1 MYHGWGVGR
10 IIPMEMDIWTGRV
23 EPGWIDYNGHMNV
36 AYYHMAFDQS
46 TDEFLDEIGLGER
59 YLAREPGSMFA
70 LEDHMTYQREL
81 EKGDPLRITLQL
93 LDFDEKRV
101 HYFLRMYHA
110 EKGYLAATMEHLS
123 TFVDMRD
130 RRSAAMP
137 PEVQRALAKLH
148 DEHRQLDRPAEVGRL
163 MGIRR
168 R

>member
-1 MYHGWGVGR
+1 
-10 IIPMEMDIWTGRV
+10 MEIWRGTV

-46 TDEFLDEIGLGER
+46 TDRFLEQIGLGEN
-59 YLAREPGSMFA
+59 YLAREAGSMFA

-81 EKGDPLRITLQL
+81 ERGDPLRITLQL

-110 EKGYLAATMEHLS
+110 KKDYLAATMEHLS
-123 TFVDMRD
+123 IFIDMRV
-130 RRSAAMP
+130 RRSASMP
-137 PEVQRALAKLH
+137 PPVHRALAELY
-148 DEHRQLDRPAEVGRL
+148 EQHRRMARPEEVGRL

-168 R
+168 KP